1 MICSKM
7 FNLSLSIISMILL
20 FNNVKPNDNLSDELK
35 VDSYG
40 YIEINNVKLYYEIFG
55 EGAPL
60 LYLHGGLSS
69 SKDFQKYIPE
79 FSKNF
84 KVITIDRKGHGR
96 SFDNNEPYSYSSMA
110 DDINLFLEYCKIDA
124 ALVIGWSDGGVV
136 GYHLASKYPS
146 KVIKLIAVGANYR
159 VYGLTESSI
168 DWITNQLTVENVSK
182 SFPQIEEEYKKLNPH
197 PENFDNFINKT
208 RNMWLHD
215 PYISTEDFIKINIP
229 VLLVAGDKDDIR
241 LDHMIEMHSLLKKSQ
256 LCILPNTTHFVFDEY
271 NDIVIKIL
279 TDFLKKVK

>member
-1 MICSKM
+1 MIYSKKIILLLSM
-7 FNLSLSIISMILL
+7 LSLLL
-20 FNNVKPNDNLSDELK
+20 FFDNITATDNLADGIK
-35 VDSYG
+35 ADSNG
-40 YIEINNVKLYYEIFG
+40 YFEINNVKLYYEILGKG
-55 EGAPL
+55 ESL

-69 SKDFQKYIPE
+69 SKDFRKYILE

-84 KVITIDRKGHGR
+84 QVITIDRRGHGR

-110 DDINLFLEYCKIDA
+110 DDMNLFLKYLKIDSA
-124 ALVIGWSDGGVV
+124 FVIGWSDGGVV
-136 GYHLASKYPS
+136 GYYLASKNPS
-146 KVIKLIAVGANYR
+146 RITKLIAVGANYL
-159 VYGLTESSI
+159 VNGMTKSSI
-168 DWITNQLTVENVSK
+168 EWITNQLTVENISK
-182 SFPQIEEEYKKLNPH
+182 SFPEVEKEYKKLNPH

-215 PYISTEDFIKINIP
+215 PYISKEDFIKINIP

-271 NDIVIKIL
+271 NDIVTKIL
-279 TDFLKKVK
+279 IDFLK